1 MAMDL
6 QRAQTTTRRALGY
19 RSGYGR
25 TIVPPARRQR
35 ARRSPLTGAAWQG
48 ATLAAVFGLALG
60 ALTDWGQSQLPWYA
74 DSLTNSAG
82 SWVLVAFL
90 AGLAASRIR
99 RSIVYGSVC
108 MVSLVIGYYFS
119 AAERGIP
126 VAASIVIFWTMAAV
140 VFGPIVGLAAG
151 WVRHGEPI
159 RMGAGAG
166 VLAGVLA
173 GESVY
178 ALRYLSGSTS
188 TAYWTIQLLL
198 ALTLGVGLAW
208 RGSRRMSSLFVS
220 AIIGILVAGVVCAIE
235 VSA

>member
-1 MAMDL
+1 MDL
-6 QRAQTTTRRALGY
+6 QRAETPPRGGLGY
-19 RSGYGR
+19 RSGYGQ
-25 TIVPPARRQR
+25 TEMSPARRHS

-48 ATLAAVFGLALG
+48 AILAAVFGLALG

-74 DSLTNSAG
+74 GSLANSAG

-90 AGLAASRIR
+90 AGLAASGVR
-99 RSIVYGSVC
+99 RSIVLGSLC
-108 MVSLVIGYYFS
+108 MVGLVIGYYVT

-126 VAASIVIFWTMAAV
+126 VAASLVVFWTLAAV

-188 TAYWTIQLLL
+188 TTYWTIQLLL

-208 RGSRRMSSLFVS
+208 RGSRRPSSLFVS
-220 AIIGILVAGVVCAIE
+220 ALVGILVAGVVCAIE